1 MTLGYYKRLVRIC
14 LRKAARTA
22 GIDNEEYVNR
32 KMKEYEDEFPR
43 FLEENFSPQAAATA
57 ILLNF

>member
-32 KMKEYEDEFPR
+32 KMKEYEEEFPW
-43 FLEENFSPQAAATA
+43 FLEKNFSPEVAATA
-57 ILLNF
+57 ILMGF

>member
-1 MTLGYYKRLVRIC
+1 MTLGYYKRLVRTC

-43 FLEENFSPQAAATA
+43 FLEENFSPQAVATA
-57 ILLNF
+57 ILMGL

>member
-1 MTLGYYKRLVRIC
+1 M
-14 LRKAARTA
+14 RKAARTA

-57 ILLNF
+57 ILLNL

>member
-14 LRKAARTA
+14 LRKAE
-22 GIDNEEYVNR
+22 DYVN
-32 KMKEYEDEFPR
+32 KMMKEYEDEFPR

-57 ILLNF
+57 ILMGL